1 MSIRSVSGLLMVC
14 KLKWVSRRP
23 AVVVSVVVFSQ
34 MV

>member
-14 KLKWVSRRP
+14 KLKWVSRL